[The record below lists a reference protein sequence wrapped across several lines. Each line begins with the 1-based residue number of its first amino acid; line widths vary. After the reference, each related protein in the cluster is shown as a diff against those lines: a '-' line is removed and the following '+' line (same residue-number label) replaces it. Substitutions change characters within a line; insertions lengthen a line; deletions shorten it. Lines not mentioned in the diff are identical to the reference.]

1 MEKKN
6 YKFQNQFPNNNQE
19 NEMNKENRIKS
30 LYTTI
35 IKTNKKNYTNMN
47 EYNKSSS
54 REQKHKKINNIEKD
68 ERKNSI
74 LKTSYIKTE
83 GNENEN
89 SPIHIKSINTASNSE
104 TPKSNNKILNVKVQ
118 ETGNFNSNK
127 NIKNINNI
135 NNINSNRNL
144 RHSTSLSS
152 SKINEKMKINLY
164 SGNKYNSVNNKNYRN
179 DSNNKLFNSCIN
191 FNSSFKNK
199 KDKHFSNKILNK
211 NKQKIKINNE
221 SKKHKSEIKSFSI
234 SQNNKN
240 INNMSEKASNSLSKK
255 NIRNKTSNSSISN
268 NGNYNYHNENYIR
281 KSDRNVSLRKENK
294 SLNKIHSPNIHHYNY
309 TTLSSRIKSSISTL
323 SSTNSSSSLNKYK
336 CPIVSLTA
344 IKQKFF
350 SSSNNNNI
358 DNINNNNEI
367 VNNNNFNK
375 SNNNNH
381 NNLGNYLLTDISSN
395 SKKKKIN
402 NYSVITLIII
412 SNWGDLNKVGITEIQ
427 LFDNKKRKI
436 PISEVHVF
444 NGNEENIS
452 RIHNN
457 KYHTLNDRDMWIS
470 SYDSKSDKK
479 IKIEM
484 YILNNKYNSIDKIDY
499 IQIWNYNGRELNKGI
514 KEIEIMKKNIKC
526 WKGIIPK
533 GEYNIKNDYS
543 FKIQLNEKDIN
554 MSDTLTNNSYH
565 KRNFYLSL
573 LKQNKF
579 TTKLSFSQSDF
590 NDSKNQIT
598 SHRYEKYHITFHK
611 IRIQLLSNY
620 GHHFFI
626 GLTGINLIDK
636 DDNIINIEDAN
647 SIGALPKDLRTIY
660 NNEND
665 YRVFENTFSN
675 INNTIDENCMW
686 LTVKNPK
693 PFLEI
698 VFENEMN
705 LSRIDFWNYNEP
717 FSLDKGVK
725 EFEIIIDDEKIYN
738 VIVWKGLGIDYY
750 NIYQKINFYDLDF
763 RKEKKFSIDYNFKSY
778 PIGFVFKIIFINN
791 YGDKNYISL
800 KNIIFYDKNN
810 VDLNHEVKYNKI
822 TFSNEENA
830 IYSYQYLDY
839 KKNENSI
846 CNNLLFICFEELVQ
860 VKYIKII
867 NKKEKLSQNT
877 KTIQIYCDDILIF
890 EGNINQCNESI
901 ISFESDYNKID
912 KKIKKDKIIPLN
924 SIDLKERNIY
934 RKLKIN
940 NGYMLVL
947 EKEP

>member
-19 NEMNKENRIKS
+19 NEMNKENRIKG

-54 REQKHKKINNIEKD
+54 REQKQKKINNIEKD

-127 NIKNINNI
+127 NLKNINNV

-164 SGNKYNSVNNKNYRN
+164 SGNKNNSVNNKNYRN

-240 INNMSEKASNSLSKK
+240 INNISKKDSNSLSKK

-268 NGNYNYHNENYIR
+268 NGNYNYQNENYKR

-309 TTLSSRIKSSISTL
+309 TTLSSRIKSSVSTL

-350 SSSNNNNI
+350 SSSNNNNN

-573 LKQNKF
+573 LKQNK
-579 TTKLSFSQSDF
+579 TKNKLSFSQSDF

-598 SHRYEKYHITFHK
+598 SNRNEKYYINFHK
-611 IRIQLLSNY
+611 IRIQFLSNY

-636 DDNIINIEDAN
+636 NDKIINIEEAV

-660 NNEND
+660 NNDNEF
-665 YRVFENTFSN
+665 RVFENTFSN

-686 LTVKNPK
+686 LTIKNPK

-698 VFENEMN
+698 VFEKEMN

-763 RKEKKFSIDYNFKSY
+763 RKEKKFSIDYNIKSY

-860 VKYIKII
+860 VKYIQII
-867 NKKEKLSQNT
+867 NKNEKLSQNT

-924 SIDLKERNIY
+924 SINLKEQNIY